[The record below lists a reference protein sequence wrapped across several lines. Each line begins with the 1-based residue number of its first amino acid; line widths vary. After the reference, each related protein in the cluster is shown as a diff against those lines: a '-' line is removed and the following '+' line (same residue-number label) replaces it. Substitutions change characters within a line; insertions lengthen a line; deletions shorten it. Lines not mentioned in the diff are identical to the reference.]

1 PHRRARLST
10 PTAPS
15 PICIS
20 RFDLRRSSISVYFV
34 PSPLPMQSA
43 SLSDE
48 IDSMEDSLVRSRFSD
63 KLASRR
69 GAWVSLGIVLIP
81 LVVLFGLFSG
91 FQSPSQNAQAPVDS
105 ESS

>member
-1 PHRRARLST
+1 
-10 PTAPS
+10 
-15 PICIS
+15 
-20 RFDLRRSSISVYFV
+20 
-34 PSPLPMQSA
+34 PLPMKSA

-63 KLASRR
+63 KLTSRR
-69 GAWVSLGIVLIP
+69 GAWVSLGIVLIS

-105 ESS
+105 ESTQVSELMKEFPDAERQYVLFDASRVARSAVS